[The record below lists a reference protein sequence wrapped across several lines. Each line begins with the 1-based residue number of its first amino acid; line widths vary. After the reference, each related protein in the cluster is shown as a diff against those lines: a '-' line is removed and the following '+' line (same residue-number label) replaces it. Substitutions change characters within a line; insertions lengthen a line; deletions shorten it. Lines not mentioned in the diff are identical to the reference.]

1 LHFFVYILPIL
12 CYNSTEKAT
21 NYYIMTS
28 HDIYLQ
34 SLKNLRSSLEL
45 EYDQVQSEYYDG
57 DQPAHD
63 GLLDEMMRLSNL
75 LVEVNDIL
83 KDILDR

>member
-1 LHFFVYILPIL
+1 
-12 CYNSTEKAT
+12 
-21 NYYIMTS
+21 MTS

-34 SLKNLRSSLEL
+34 SLKTLRSSLEL